1 MSVEWTWYNEQ
12 RTIIRFTF
20 CEPWTLDDY
29 IMAVTDATQ
38 AVTEREEIVHAIMD
52 LAQIGSIPP
61 NLISGMFTMARRL
74 ESIPQIGTCVAIYVH
89 PLVATLLRSFQR
101 LVSPDSLVIGE
112 DYADAERI
120 FAQLRTQR
128 L

>member
-1 MSVEWTWYNEQ
+1 MSVEWAWYNEQ

-29 IMAVTDATQ
+29 IKAVTDASQ

-52 LAQIGSIPP
+52 LAQIRSIPP
-61 NLISGMFTMARRL
+61 NLISGMFGMTRRL
-74 ESIPQIGTCVAIYVH
+74 ESIPQIGTCVAIHVH

-101 LVSPDSLVIGE
+101 LVSPDALVIGD

-120 FAQLRTQR
+120 FAKLRTQR